1 MTAQET
7 SFSGSLFMVL
17 GPYPSWPAVQEEKLC
32 KKDMDNGIL
41 EVYATPNST
50 IRFAL
55 QSKNGDSIELE
66 TCQIVSGPQISRFIL
81 AASWEDSKVNLHING
96 HHVASTDQAVVTENS
111 IEWFATATETREPR
125 EFIFIDVSNSNEECK
140 LKRQSEV
147 SSLTTRAGRIP
158 ASSDQ
163 SYVDLSNA
171 LKQLT
176 DQMVAIRRGESYQ
189 DTALATRLR
198 ALICRPPSKSHRPL
212 LQRCAGQ
219 LDLPLILYCIP
230 PLLPQYWNPYLA
242 EELPISLAI
251 SINFSPAKIIET
263 QVPMDIDVWLEQQAA
278 RGQAR
283 HYTNDE
289 VIRAFADTEG
299 AHYDIGIEP
308 LVYMLKR
315 ISAGTD
321 ELTLLHDYFLA
332 VGECVA
338 ALGSYVLK
346 SIP

>member
-1 MTAQET
+1 
-7 SFSGSLFMVL
+7 MVM
-17 GPYPSWPAVQEEKLC
+17 GPYPSWPALKEEKLC
-32 KKDMDNGIL
+32 KKDIDNGIL
-41 EVYATPNST
+41 EVYATPHST
-50 IRFAL
+50 IRLTL
-55 QSKNGDSIELE
+55 QSQGGDSVELE

-81 AASWEDSKVNLHING
+81 SASWEHSKVDLYING
-96 HHVASTDQAVVTENS
+96 YHVASTDQAVVTENS
-111 IEWFATATETREPR
+111 IQWSATANETREP
-125 EFIFIDVSNSNEECK
+125 IFIDVSNANEECK
-140 LKRQSEV
+140 LRRQSEV

-158 ASSDQ
+158 ASFDQ

-176 DQMVAIRRGESYQ
+176 DQMVAIRHGESYQ

-198 ALICRPPSKSHRPL
+198 ALICRPPSKSHSPL

-219 LDLPLILYCIP
+219 LGLPLILYCIP
-230 PLLPQYWNPYLA
+230 PLLPQYWDPYLV
-242 EELPISLAI
+242 EGLPISLAI
-251 SINFSPAKIIET
+251 AIDFSPEKIIET
-263 QVPMDIDVWLEQQAA
+263 QVPMDIDGWLQKRAA
-278 RGQAR
+278 RGQAKL
-283 HYTNDE
+283 YTNDE

-321 ELTLLHDYFLA
+321 QLTLLHDYFLA

-338 ALGSYVLK
+338 ALGSYVLN
-346 SIP
+346 SIPKPSDVEH